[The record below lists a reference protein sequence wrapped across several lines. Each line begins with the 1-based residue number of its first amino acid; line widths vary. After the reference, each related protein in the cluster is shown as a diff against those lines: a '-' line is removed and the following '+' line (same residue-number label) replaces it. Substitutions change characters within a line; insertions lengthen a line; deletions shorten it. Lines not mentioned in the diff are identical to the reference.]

1 VRQVGVPFVN
11 ALEVTIVKV
20 LHRFGLSAT
29 GAAVAMAVSAIS
41 SVAGAQP
48 PRQGPG
54 VNTKRVVV
62 TAFRGDVEGGT
73 KLADEIR
80 NRVSNDFNIKEL
92 MPVSKKDIDNTLVSS
107 GYRPDSALAPNDIRE
122 LAKLVR
128 GDEVIDGTVTKAGGV
143 YKVNARLF
151 LSRDAAISQPL
162 VSAEGSNLG
171 DIAKQIVREYDQAR
185 KQIPANQECENNIR
199 TQKIDLAIAAARKGI
214 STYPKATIARLCLA
228 SAFQAWK
235 NGPDSTSKPW
245 AKDSVFAVATSIT
258 AIDKMS
264 KIAWQQI
271 YDVEKARGNS
281 KAAME
286 ALVGMMNSDPT
297 NATLRE
303 QVIAELVTSGKAS
316 DALPVID
323 KLIQENPGDPQYLR
337 TRWLVLRAAQRYK
350 DAVAA
355 GQAYAA
361 ADPTAAD
368 SSYYLRMIADYG
380 SDSAYA
386 KAAEMAAMATQ
397 KYPKNAQ
404 LWALKAQNERKA
416 GQLPAASQSLR
427 QALAIDP
434 KAPGLQMLLAQV
446 YVDQNQ
452 ADSAVAAVKADA
464 AADPTNKTRDA
475 AFLVSLGGA
484 AYKAGEASK
493 QPADYLKA
501 VTLLQASDAI
511 EPSANAKF
519 FLGVSAFRLLAAAA
533 PELQKKTAT
542 CEQAKQAGS
551 YLAMINTNMPAGG
564 SVSPPTAQQIMGA
577 AQQYTPFVEGRTK
590 QLCK

>member
-20 LHRFGLSAT
+20 LHRFGLSAS

-41 SVAGAQP
+41 SVAAAQP

-54 VNTKRVVV
+54 PDTKRVVV
-62 TAFRGDVEGGT
+62 TAFRGDVDGGV
-73 KLADEIR
+73 KLADELRDRI
-80 NRVSNDFNIKEL
+80 SNDFNIRQL
-92 MPVSKKDIDNTLVSS
+92 MPVSKKDINNTLVNS
-107 GYRPDSALAPNDIRE
+107 GYKPDSALSPNDIKE

-128 GDEVIDGTVTKAGGV
+128 GDEVIDGEVRKTPAG

-151 LSRDAAISQPL
+151 LPRDVALSQPL
-162 VSAEGSNLG
+162 VSIEGNNLG

-185 KQIPANQECENNIR
+185 KQIPAAQECENNLR
-199 TQKIDLAIAAARKGI
+199 AQKVDAAVGAARKAVG
-214 STYPKATIARLCLA
+214 SYPKATIARLCIA
-228 SAFQAWK
+228 NAYQSWK
-235 NGPDSTSKPW
+235 NGPDSSSKPW
-245 AKDSVFAVATSIT
+245 KDSVLAVTNQIT
-258 AIDKMS
+258 TIDPASTM
-264 KIAWQQI
+264 ALRLQFGV
-271 YDVEKARGNS
+271 Y
-281 KAAME
+281 E
-286 ALVGMMNSDPT
+286 AQKNDAKQTETLLKLMQADPT
-297 NATLRE
+297 NAALID
-303 QVIAELVTSGKAS
+303 QVIATLVNNGQADRAVPIIDSVVKA
-316 DALPVID
+316 
-323 KLIQENPGDPQYLR
+323 NPGDPQYMR
-337 TRWLVLRAAQRYK
+337 TRWLVLRAAKRYK

-355 GQAYAA
+355 GQTYVT

-386 KAAEMAAMATQ
+386 KAAEMASMATQ
-397 KYPKNAQ
+397 KYPKNGS

-416 GQLPAASQSLR
+416 GQIPAAVQSLH

-434 KAPGLQMLLAQV
+434 KAPGLQMLLAQL

-452 ADSAVAAVKADA
+452 PDSAVVAVKADV
-464 AADPTNKTRDA
+464 AADASNKTRDA

-484 AYKAGEASK
+484 AYKAAEGTKKPE
-493 QPADYLKA
+493 DYQKA
-501 VTLLQASDAI
+501 VTLLQASDEI

-519 FLGVSAFRLLAAAA
+519 FLGVSAFRLLAGVA

-542 CEQAKQAGS
+542 CADAKAAGN

-577 AQQYTPFVEGRTK
+577 AGQYQQFIDARTK

>member
-1 VRQVGVPFVN
+1 M
-11 ALEVTIVKV
+11 KV

-107 GYRPDSALAPNDIRE
+107 GYRPDSALAPNDIKE

-228 SAFQAWK
+228 SAYQAWK

-416 GQLPAASQSLR
+416 GQIPAAVQSLH

-434 KAPGLQMLLAQV
+434 KAPGLQMLLAQL

-452 ADSAVAAVKADA
+452 PDSAVAAVKADV
-464 AADPTNKTRDA
+464 AADASNKTRDA

-484 AYKAGEASK
+484 AYKAAEGTKKPE
-493 QPADYLKA
+493 DYMKA
-501 VTLLQASDAI
+501 VSLLQASDEI

-519 FLGVSAFRLLAAAA
+519 FLGVSAFRLLAGVA

-542 CEQAKQAGS
+542 CADAKAAGN

-577 AQQYTPFVEGRTK
+577 AGQYQQFIDARTK

>member
-1 VRQVGVPFVN
+1 
-11 ALEVTIVKV
+11 VKV

-29 GAAVAMAVSAIS
+29 GAAVAMAGSAIS
-41 SVAGAQP
+41 TVARAQP

-62 TAFRGDVEGGT
+62 TAFRGDAEGGV
-73 KLADEIR
+73 KLADELR
-80 NRVSNDFNIKEL
+80 NRISNDFNIKEL

-107 GYRPDSALAPNDIRE
+107 GYKPDSALAPNDIKE

-128 GDEVIDGTVTKAGGV
+128 GDEVIDGTVTRNGGV

-151 LSRDAAISQPL
+151 LSRDAAIAQPL
-162 VSAEGSNLG
+162 VSVEGTNLG
-171 DIAKQIVREYDQAR
+171 DIAKQIVHEYDQAR

-199 TQKIDLAIAAARKGI
+199 AQKVDLAIAAARKGI

-228 SAFQAWK
+228 SAYQVWK
-235 NGPDSTSKPW
+235 NGPDSSSKPW
-245 AKDSVFAVATSIT
+245 AKDSVLAIANAIT
-258 AIDKMS
+258 TIDKAS
-264 KIAWQQI
+264 TIAIRQK
-271 YDVEKARGNS
+271 YDAYKAMGDQEKAMQALLELL
-281 KAAME
+281 AA
-286 ALVGMMNSDPT
+286 DPT
-297 NATLRE
+297 NAQLRE
-303 QVIAELVTSGKAS
+303 NVIAELVNSGQAQKAVPFVKQLVK
-316 DALPVID
+316 D
-323 KLIQENPGDPQYLR
+323 NPGDPQYLR
-337 TRWLVLRAAQRYK
+337 MNWLVLRAAQDWK
-350 DAVAA
+350 AALEA
-355 GQAYAA
+355 GQQYVT
-361 ADPTAAD
+361 ADPSAAD

-380 SDSAYA
+380 TDSAYA
-386 KAAEMAAMATQ
+386 KAAEMAALAAQ

-416 GQLPAASQSLR
+416 GQLPAASQSLK

-434 KAPGLQMLLAQV
+434 KAPGLQMLLAQI

-452 ADSAVAAVKADA
+452 PDSAIVAVKADV
-464 AADPTNKTRDA
+464 AADPSNKTRDA

-501 VTLLQASDAI
+501 VTLLTASDEI

-542 CEQAKQAGS
+542 CDQAKQAGN
-551 YLAMINTNMPAGG
+551 YLTMINTNMPAGG
-564 SVSPPTAQQIMGA
+564 SVSPETAKQILGA
-577 AQQYTPFVEGRTK
+577 AAQYQPFVDGRTK

>member
-1 VRQVGVPFVN
+1 M
-11 ALEVTIVKV
+11 KV
-20 LHRFGLSAT
+20 LHRFGLTAT
-29 GAAVAMAVSAIS
+29 GAAVAMAVSAAS
-41 SVAGAQP
+41 SVAGAQV

-54 VNTKRVVV
+54 PDTKRVVV
-62 TAFRGDVEGGT
+62 TAFRGDVEGGV

-80 NRVSNDFNIKEL
+80 NRVSNDFNIRQL

-107 GYRPDSALAPNDIRE
+107 GYKPDSALAPNDIKE

-151 LSRDAAISQPL
+151 LPRDAAISQPL
-162 VSAEGSNLG
+162 VSIESANLG
-171 DIAKQIVREYDQAR
+171 DIAKQIVHEYDQAR
-185 KQIPANQECENNIR
+185 KQIPANQECENAIR
-199 TQKIDLAIAAARKGI
+199 QQKVDAAIAAARKGI

-228 SAFQAWK
+228 SAYQAWK

-258 AIDKMS
+258 ALDKQS

-281 KAAME
+281 QKQME

-303 QVIAELVTSGKAS
+303 QVIAELVTSGKAT

-323 KLIQENPGDPQYLR
+323 NLVKENPGDPQYLR
-337 TRWLVLRAAQRYK
+337 TRWLVLRAAQRWK

-368 SSYYLRMIADYG
+368 SSYYLRMISDYG

-386 KAAEMAAMATQ
+386 KAAETAAMATQ

-416 GQLPAASQSLR
+416 GQLPAASASLK

-434 KAPGLQMLLAQV
+434 KAPGLQMLLAQI
-446 YVDQNQ
+446 YVDTNQ
-452 ADSAVAAVKADA
+452 PDSAVAAVKADV
-464 AADPTNKTRDA
+464 AADPSNKSRDA
-475 AFLVSLGGA
+475 AFLVSLGGN
-484 AYKAGEASK
+484 AYKAAEGTK

-501 VTLLQASDAI
+501 VSLLQASDEI

-519 FLGVSAFRLLAAAA
+519 FLGVSGFRLLAAAA

-542 CEQAKQAGS
+542 CEQAKQAGN
-551 YLAMINTNMPAGG
+551 YLTMINTNMPAGG
-564 SVSPPTAQQIMGA
+564 SVSPETAKQILGA
-577 AQQYTPFVEGRTK
+577 AQQYQPFVDGRTK

>member
-1 VRQVGVPFVN
+1 
-11 ALEVTIVKV
+11 

-41 SVAGAQP
+41 SVASAQP

-62 TAFRGDVEGGT
+62 TAFRGDAEGGV
-73 KLADEIR
+73 KLADELR
-80 NRVSNDFNIKEL
+80 NRISNDFNIKEL

-107 GYRPDSALAPNDIRE
+107 GYKPDSALAPNDIKE

-128 GDEVIDGTVTKAGGV
+128 GDEVIDGTVTRNGGV

-151 LSRDAAISQPL
+151 LSRDAAIAQPL
-162 VSAEGSNLG
+162 VSVEGTNLG
-171 DIAKQIVREYDQAR
+171 DIAKQIVHEYDQAR

-199 TQKIDLAIAAARKGI
+199 AQKVDLAIAAARKGI

-228 SAFQAWK
+228 SAYQVWK
-235 NGPDSTSKPW
+235 NGPDSSSKPW
-245 AKDSVFAVATSIT
+245 ANDSVLAIANAIT
-258 AIDKMS
+258 TIDKAS
-264 KIAWQQI
+264 TIAIRQK
-271 YDVEKARGNS
+271 YDAYKAMGDQEKAMQALLELL
-281 KAAME
+281 AA
-286 ALVGMMNSDPT
+286 DPT
-297 NATLRE
+297 NAQLRE
-303 QVIAELVTSGKAS
+303 NVIAELVNSGQAQKAVPFVKQLVK
-316 DALPVID
+316 D
-323 KLIQENPGDPQYLR
+323 NPGDPQYLR
-337 TRWLVLRAAQRYK
+337 MNWLVLRAAQDWK
-350 DAVAA
+350 AALEA
-355 GQAYAA
+355 GQQYVT
-361 ADPTAAD
+361 ADPSAAD

-380 SDSAYA
+380 TDSAYA
-386 KAAEMAAMATQ
+386 KAAEMAALAAQ

-416 GQLPAASQSLR
+416 GQLPAASQSLK

-434 KAPGLQMLLAQV
+434 KAPGLQMLLAQI

-452 ADSAVAAVKADA
+452 PDSAIVAVKADV
-464 AADPTNKTRDA
+464 AADPSNKTRDA

-501 VTLLQASDAI
+501 VTLLTASDEI

-542 CEQAKQAGS
+542 CDQAKQAGN
-551 YLAMINTNMPAGG
+551 YLTMINTNMPAGG
-564 SVSPPTAQQIMGA
+564 SVSPETAKQILGA
-577 AQQYTPFVEGRTK
+577 AAQYQPFVDGRTK